1 MTINKT
7 IIKKLRNEYGD
18 AFYLLDSEQ
27 FKKNY
32 LELKNAFSELYSNFN
47 IAYSYKTNYTP
58 KLCKIVNELE
68 GYAEVVSEMEAE
80 LAIKCGV
87 KPERIIG
94 MAQ

>member
-32 LELKNAFSELYSNFN
+32 LEL
-47 IAYSYKTNYTP
+47 
-58 KLCKIVNELE
+58 
-68 GYAEVVSEMEAE
+68 
-80 LAIKCGV
+80 
-87 KPERIIG
+87 
-94 MAQ
+94 